1 MWRNLK
7 ISVWILINMAV
18 FTACN
23 NDVDATFSKTI
34 VSGQPVTIR
43 LKETLQD
50 KTGYVRL
57 RMDAVSDSRCPINAI
72 CIWAGNGTVTFTL
85 FVNGNPSILTLNTT
99 LEPKTI
105 SSQGYK
111 VTLLD
116 LLPYPG
122 SVNYNA
128 DNYYASVR
136 VEKE

>member
-7 ISVWILINMAV
+7 ISIAILISIAV

-23 NDVDATFSKTI
+23 HDADTTFSKTI
-34 VSGQPVTIR
+34 VSGNTVTIR

-72 CIWAGNGTVTFTL
+72 CVWAGNGAVTFTL

-99 LEPKTI
+99 LGPKVI

-111 VTLLD
+111 VTLLE

-122 SVNYNA
+122 SENYNNE
-128 DNYYASVR
+128 NYYASVR

>member
-7 ISVWILINMAV
+7 ISIWMLITIAV
-18 FTACN
+18 VTACN
-23 NDVDATFSKTI
+23 NDADTTFSKTI
-34 VSGQPVTIR
+34 VSGNIVTIR

-57 RMDAVSDSRCPINAI
+57 RMDAVSDSRCPINAL
-72 CIWAGNGTVTFTL
+72 CIWAGNGAVTFTL

-99 LEPKTI
+99 LGPKAI

-111 VTLLD
+111 VTLLE

-128 DNYYASVR
+128 DSYYAFVR
-136 VEKE
+136 IEKE

>member
-1 MWRNLK
+1 M
-7 ISVWILINMAV
+7 LITIAV
-18 FTACN
+18 VTACN
-23 NDVDATFSKTI
+23 NDADTTFSKTI
-34 VSGQPVTIR
+34 VSGNIVTIR

-57 RMDAVSDSRCPINAI
+57 RMDAVSDSRCPINAL
-72 CIWAGNGTVTFTL
+72 CIWAGNGAVTFTL

-99 LEPKTI
+99 LGPKAI

-111 VTLLD
+111 VTLLE

-128 DNYYASVR
+128 DSYYAFVR
-136 VEKE
+136 IEKE